1 MKVSMKRKALAC
13 GLAFALVPAAL
24 SFCAPA
30 LAQAAFPERNVKFV
44 VGFAPGGPT
53 DVAARIVAQAVGE
66 KWGKPVVIENR
77 GGAGGNIAAA
87 AVSRS
92 DPDGYT
98 VLITTTAIAVNLT
111 LSANPGYTADSMRAA
126 ALLATTP
133 NIILVNNDVPAK
145 NLKELIALAGREK
158 YGYATAGSGTTP
170 HLSAERI
177 FNLIGKAG
185 IQQVPYK
192 GAGPAMNDVVA
203 GHVKMSVVAMTPAV
217 PLVRAGKLRALAV
230 TSAKRTPALPDV
242 PTVTETGVADIDD
255 QTWVGAFVP
264 ASTPA
269 PIIERINAAVNEAIA
284 NPEVA
289 KKIAAAGLEPMGG
302 NTAQVQAFMEAEIKK
317 WGGVVKAIGLK
328 PMQP

>member
-1 MKVSMKRKALAC
+1 MNSTLNRRSLAC
-13 GLAFALVPAAL
+13 GISLALVTAGMT
-24 SFCAPA
+24 FIAPA
-30 LAQAAFPERNVKFV
+30 RAQGAFPERNVKFV
-44 VGFAPGGPT
+44 VAFAPGGPT

-87 AVSRS
+87 AVSRA

-98 VLITTTAIAVNLT
+98 VLITTTSIAVNLT
-111 LSANPGYTADSMRAA
+111 LSANPGFNAQSMRAA
-126 ALLATTP
+126 AMLATTP

-145 NLKELIALAGREK
+145 DLKELIALAGREK

-217 PLVRAGKLRALAV
+217 PLVQAGKLRALAV
-230 TSAKRTPALPDV
+230 TSAKRTPALPNV

-264 ASTPA
+264 AQTPA
-269 PIIERINAAVNEAIA
+269 AVIERINAAINEAIA

-289 KKIAAAGLEPMGG
+289 KKISAAGLDPLGG
-302 NTAQVQAFMEAEIKK
+302 GVAQVQAFMESEVKK

-328 PMQP
+328 PMGP